1 MDLTQNIRNMSVI
14 AHVDHGKSTL
24 TDSLVSKAGI
34 IASAK
39 AGETRFTD
47 TRADEQERCIT
58 IKSTGISMYFEYDL
72 PTERAL
78 DAEDAKEDAA
88 AAGEEAKEEEVVEDP
103 ESKIEINEKS
113 FLINLI
119 DSPGHVDF
127 SSEVTA
133 ALRVTDGALVVV
145 DCIEGVCVQT
155 ETVLRQAIS
164 ERIKPVLMLNKL
176 DRAVLELQLPPEEAY
191 RSFQKSIEN
200 VNVIIATYNDEALGD
215 ITLEPVTGKVA
226 FGSGLH
232 QWGFTLKKFAKTYAK
247 KFKST
252 RAKMM
257 KRLWGDSFFKKGE
270 NKWTNKSDNGKHK
283 RGYVAF
289 ILDPIYQLFDAIMN
303 EKADKVVK
311 MLKVIGV
318 TLKGDEKDLVG
329 KPLLKRVMQ
338 KWLPAGDAVLEM
350 IVMHLPSPRDAQK
363 YRTDSLYEGPE
374 DDECAVAMR
383 NCDAS
388 GPLMMYVSKMVPTND
403 KGRFYAFGRVFSGTI
418 ATGQKVR
425 IMGPNYVPGKKT
437 DLWVKNIQR
446 TIIMMGR
453 NVEQVADIPA
463 GNTCGLVGV
472 DSYLLK
478 TGTISTSDIAHNIR
492 QMKYSVSPVVRV
504 AVECKN
510 SADLPK
516 LVEGLKRLS
525 KSDPLVQISQEE
537 SGENII
543 AGAGELHLEICL
555 KDLQDDFM
563 GGAPIRISDP
573 VVSYRETVGGSSS
586 STCLS
591 KSPNKHNRLYME
603 AEAMPVD
610 LQVEIEE
617 GKVVP
622 APKDAKEQA
631 RYLAE
636 KYDFDPT
643 DVGPKKLWGFAPDGN
658 GPNFLIDA
666 TRAVQYLNEIKES
679 VNSGFQWAM
688 RAGPMCDEVVRG
700 VVFKLLDVTLHAD
713 AIHRGMGQILPT
725 ARRVMF
731 ASMYTAEPTLMEPM
745 YIADIAVP
753 VDSAGGVYS
762 TLSMRRGEIVE
773 EIPKA
778 GTPMTAIR
786 AYLPVNQSFGFTK
799 ELRSNTGGKAFPQC
813 SFDHWATMNGDPF
826 SEGNRV
832 YEIIRETRKRK
843 GMEEAMPPLD
853 RYLDKL

>member
-1 MDLTQNIRNMSVI
+1 M
-14 AHVDHGKSTL
+14 
-24 TDSLVSKAGI
+24 
-34 IASAK
+34 
-39 AGETRFTD
+39 D
-47 TRADEQERCIT
+47 TRKDEQDRTIT
-58 IKSTGISMYFEYDL
+58 IKSTSVSLYFEMEDKYL
-72 PTERAL
+72 QGRAKKI
-78 DAEDAKEDAA
+78 AAKRV
-88 AAGEEAKEEEVVEDP
+88 AAGQQLAWGKKDH
-103 ESKIEINEKS
+103 SQY
-113 FLINLI
+113 LINLI

-478 TGTISTSDIAHNIR
+478 TGTISSSDVAHNIR

-832 YEIIRETRKRK
+832 GEIVSSTRTRK